1 MFHLTYA
8 WGLLARNLTPF
19 DPVGKFKKFSYNL
32 EKMGNPNQQPGQPG
46 PPPPDCPPPGN
57 YYNRFCNNLK

>member
-8 WGLLARNLTPF
+8 WGLLARNLTLF

-32 EKMGNPNQQPGQPG
+32 EKMGNPNQQQPGQPG

-57 YYNRFCNNLK
+57 YYNSFL

>member
-8 WGLLARNLTPF
+8 WGLLARNLTLF

-32 EKMGNPNQQPGQPG
+32 EKMGNPNQQQPGQPG

-57 YYNRFCNNLK
+57 